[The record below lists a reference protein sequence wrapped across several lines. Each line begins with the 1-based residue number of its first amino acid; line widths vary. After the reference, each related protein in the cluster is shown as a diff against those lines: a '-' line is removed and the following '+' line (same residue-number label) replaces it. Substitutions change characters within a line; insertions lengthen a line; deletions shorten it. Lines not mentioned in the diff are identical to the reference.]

1 MQNNF
6 ILNCLIEFFKLDFFL
21 NGLKKYSYFGGR
33 ESRKAFFLFQLSV
46 FFIFLGVNVFA
57 ERFDKYIYLL
67 SYIIFMFPPVISSMV
82 RRLHD
87 VGKSGFVLP
96 VSLLSGSL
104 FFIIGVLSFNGSDF
118 MVGLITI
125 LSFLIMLYPVFLFFK
140 ASEPSLNKYDTQKS
154 RPVYHGIMLIF
165 FILIF
170 MFFLYILG
178 SLFSQVEVLQQESPL
193 TVEET
198 KEIDNLIQNYKM
210 KK

>member
-33 ESRKAFFLFQLSV
+33 EKRKTFFLFQLSV

-104 FFIIGVLSFNGSDF
+104 FFIIGLLSFNGSDF

-140 ASEPSLNKYDTQKS
+140 ASELSLNKYDTQKS

-198 KEIDNLIQNYKM
+198 KEIDNLIQNYKT

>member
-46 FFIFLGVNVFA
+46 FFIFLGVKVFA

-96 VSLLSGSL
+96 ISLLSGSL

-140 ASEPSLNKYDTQKS
+140 ASETSLNKYDTQKS

-198 KEIDNLIQNYKM
+198 KEIDNLIQNYKT

>member
-33 ESRKAFFLFQLSV
+33 ENRKAFFLFQLSV
-46 FFIFLGVNVFA
+46 FFIFLGVKVFA
-57 ERFDKYIYLL
+57 ERFDRYIYLL

-140 ASEPSLNKYDTQKS
+140 ASVPSLNKYDMQKS

-193 TVEET
+193 TIEET
-198 KEIDNLIQNYKM
+198 KEIDNLIQNYKT